1 MDNFKE
7 KFNNA
12 NTNFDKDRFESIT
25 HKSWLANGEQESMI
39 IVMEELAELSQAIS
53 KQLRN
58 KGDYYNLI
66 EEMADVIICLQI
78 IKDNYNISKEDLI
91 KSINTKIDR
100 IDNRIKGKIE

>member
-7 KFNNA
+7 KFDKA
-12 NTNFDKDRFESIT
+12 NTNFDKDRFEYIT
-25 HKSWLANGEQESMI
+25 HKSLSASGEQESMI
-39 IVMEELAELSQAIS
+39 IAMEELAELSQATS

-66 EEMADVIICLQI
+66 EEMADVIISLQL

-100 IDNRIKGKIE
+100 IDDRIKGKIE

>member
-7 KFNNA
+7 KFDKA

-25 HKSWLANGEQESMI
+25 HKSLSANGEQESMI
-39 IVMEELAELSQAIS
+39 IVMEELAELSQATS
-53 KQLRN
+53 KQLRS

-66 EEMADVIICLQI
+66 EEMADVIISLQL

-100 IDNRIKGKIE
+100 IDDRIKGKIE

>member
-12 NTNFDKDRFESIT
+12 NTNFDKDRFESII
-25 HKSWLANGEQESMI
+25 HKSLLANGEQESMI

>member
-7 KFNNA
+7 KFDKA
-12 NTNFDKDRFESIT
+12 NINFDKDRFESIT
-25 HKSWLANGEQESMI
+25 HKSLSANGEQESMI
-39 IVMEELAELSQAIS
+39 IVMEELAELSQATS

-66 EEMADVIICLQI
+66 EEMADVIISLQLL
-78 IKDNYNISKEDLI
+78 KDNYNISKEDLI

-100 IDNRIKGKIE
+100 IDNRIKRKIE

>member
-7 KFNNA
+7 KFNKA

-25 HKSWLANGEQESMI
+25 NKSLLVDGEQESMI
-39 IVMEELAELSQAIS
+39 IVMEELAELSQATS

-66 EEMADVIICLQI
+66 EEMADVVICLQFL
-78 IKDNYNISKEDLI
+78 KDNYNISKEDLI

>member
-1 MDNFKE
+1 
-7 KFNNA
+7 
-12 NTNFDKDRFESIT
+12 
-25 HKSWLANGEQESMI
+25 MI